1 MELRIL
7 VIDPGETPGYAVFE
21 LEKNLV
27 AEARPSDLVLLETWE
42 DPDQGASIPEFVYPF
57 LQVLQRVKPSLVL
70 IEDYRVYQ
78 DKAATHIGMA
88 LKTPELIG
96 AIIAVC
102 NLTVPKMSTARIAAG
117 KKGKWPEARM
127 KAKFPQANDVT
138 GHARDAVKLGLA
150 FLEGQGLWSPN
161 DKEVNNDA

>member
-7 VIDPGETPGYAVFE
+7 VIDPGETVGYAVFQLDEPGKIDAE
-21 LEKNLV
+21 LL
-27 AEARPSDLVLLETWE
+27 LLETWE
-42 DPDQGASIPEFVYPF
+42 GQGASIPEFVIPF
-57 LQVLQRVKPSLVL
+57 LKGLRRVKPSLVL

-78 DKAATHIGMA
+78 SKAQLHIGQP
-88 LKTPELIG
+88 LRTPELIG
-96 AIIAVC
+96 AIEGVC
-102 NLTVPKMSTARIAAG
+102 CLTVPPMRTARIAAA

-150 FLEGQGLWSPN
+150 FLELQSLWSPPVSMGGCA
-161 DKEVNNDA
+161 ETE